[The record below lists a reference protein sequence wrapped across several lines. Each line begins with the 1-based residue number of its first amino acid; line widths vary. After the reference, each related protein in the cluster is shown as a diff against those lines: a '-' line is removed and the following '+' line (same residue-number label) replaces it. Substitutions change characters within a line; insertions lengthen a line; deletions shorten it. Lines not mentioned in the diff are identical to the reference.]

1 METKRVFKL
10 NCCLTAVL
18 TAVATMPAVAAAK
31 SHSTQARVH
40 TLEDEN
46 AELRRQVEEL
56 QAKLRDAQENTPK
69 QGAVPAA
76 ANPFAAKE
84 VARTAAA
91 GGAKDKAAGEMA
103 CGAQMAG
110 GGGSVKT
117 EPGSQFYFNPVFGG
131 LDMFHTHPK
140 GMWMANAKWMHSQDN
155 GLMAGTSPVN
165 PQNVYT
171 GTRNGVP
178 SKYPYMMPAT
188 GQTMDMF
195 MFMPMY
201 GVTDDLTLMA
211 MINYQYMSMPMVM
224 NMGMMMGYMT
234 EGMAPMDSGG
244 LGDTQVD
251 AIYKIGQWGQHNL
264 TGTMGLNI
272 PTGSTSQQTSNM
284 MGGDNQPAQIL
295 SPYDMQNGQG
305 TVNLMPALTYQ
316 WLSDDALWNLGG
328 QASGVYH
335 IGTNNG
341 YSMGDSVTLSA
352 WGQRAFGDATTWLR
366 AKYINT
372 AQIYGANPNMTKS
385 TYMGNGAWLM
395 PDYDPQNY
403 GGDVLNMLVGGS
415 YQYHGYSIGLEGGIP
430 VYQDL
435 NGIQLRNSWYLNA
448 GFQAMF

>member
-1 METKRVFKL
+1 METERVFKL
-10 NCCLTAVL
+10 NLCLTAVL
-18 TAVATMPAVAAAK
+18 AAVAMTPAESFAK
-31 SHSTQARVH
+31 SKKTQSHVNA
-40 TLEDEN
+40 LEDEN
-46 AELRRQVEEL
+46 AELRKQVEEL
-56 QAKLRDAQENTPK
+56 QAKLRETQDNTAKQSPAQ
-69 QGAVPAA
+69 A

-84 VARTAAA
+84 VGKSAAA
-91 GGAKDKAAGEMA
+91 AAVSQNKTKGEMA
-103 CGAQMAG
+103 CGAQIMNM
-110 GGGSVKT
+110 
-117 EPGSQFYFNPVFGG
+117 EPGSQFYFNPVWGG

-140 GMWMANAKWMHSQDN
+140 GMWMANVKWMHSQDN
-155 GLMAGTSPVN
+155 DLMAGTTPVN
-165 PQNVYT
+165 PNQVYT
-171 GTRNGVP
+171 GQKGGVP
-178 SKYPYMMPAT
+178 SKYSYMMPGT

-224 NMGMMMGYMT
+224 NMGMNMGFMT

-244 LGDTQVD
+244 LADTQVD
-251 AIYKIGQWGQHNL
+251 AIYKIGQWGQHGL

-284 MGGDNQPAQIL
+284 MGGDNAPAQIL

-316 WLSDDALWNLGG
+316 WLSEDALWNLGG

-341 YSMGDSVTLSA
+341 YSMGDSVTFSA

-366 AKYINT
+366 AKYTNT
-372 AQIYGANPNMTKS
+372 AQIYGSNPDMDKS
-385 TYMGNGAWLM
+385 AYMGDGRWLM
-395 PDYDPQNY
+395 PDYNPQNY

-415 YQYHGYSIGLEGGIP
+415 YQYHGYSVGLEGGIP

-435 NGIQLRNSWYLNA
+435 NGLQLRNSWYLNA

>member
-1 METKRVFKL
+1 MKTKRAFKL
-10 NCCLTAVL
+10 NCCLTAIL
-18 TAVATMPAVAAAK
+18 AAIAAAPTESLAK
-31 SHSTQARVH
+31 SKNPPSRVH
-40 TLEDEN
+40 ALEDEN

-56 QAKLRDAQENTPK
+56 QTKLRESEAAAAK
-69 QGAVPAA
+69 QIAAPVP
-76 ANPFAAKE
+76 ANPFAPKE
-84 VARTAAA
+84 VAKTAAA
-91 GGAKDKAAGEMA
+91 AGAPSKAGGEMS
-103 CGAQMAG
+103 CGARMAG
-110 GGGSVKT
+110 GDMKM
-117 EPGSQFYFNPVFGG
+117 EPGSQFYFNPVWGG
-131 LDMFHTHPK
+131 MDMFHTHPK
-140 GMWMANAKWMHSQDN
+140 GMWMANVKWMHSQDN
-155 GLMAGTSPVN
+155 GLMAGTAPVN

-171 GTRNGVP
+171 GMKNGMA
-178 SKYPYMMPAT
+178 SKYPYMMPGT

-211 MINYQYMSMPMVM
+211 MINYQYMTMPMTM
-224 NMGMMMGYMT
+224 NMGMKMGYMT

-272 PTGSTSQQTSNM
+272 PTGSTSQQTYNM
-284 MGGDNQPAQIL
+284 MGDNKPAQIL

-316 WLSDDALWNLGG
+316 WLSEDALWNLGG

-335 IGTNNG
+335 IGTKNG

-352 WGQRAFGDATTWLR
+352 WGQRAFGDATAWLR

-372 AQIYGANPNMTKS
+372 AQIYGSNPNMNKY
-385 TYMGNGAWLM
+385 TYVGNGAWLM
-395 PDYDPQNY
+395 PDYNPQNY
-403 GGDVLNMLVGGS
+403 GGDVLNMLVGSS
-415 YQYHGYSIGLEGGIP
+415 YQYHNYSIGLEGGIP